1 MTMTPLLLRLE
12 FSFASI
18 TILQRCGDWA
28 VWQCCRPPWRY
39 QNLLHQST
47 KTAKLEW
54 ANIPKGVQ
62 TDSMRE
68 LQIRDPLSTDPDQPV
83 RKSRFFQTDPFAA
96 GWFPLCVWGK
106 GGRRMPILWWEI
118 FAFMTFFLLFPQIPK
133 NSPRF
138 QVVWRE
144 EPGRWGSDT
153 ASISQSK
160 NICLWLGWWL
170 SRMRTIS
177 Y

>member
-1 MTMTPLLLRLE
+1 MVYRSISFYHYLAEMWGLSSLTMLPTSLKVSE
-12 FSFASI
+12 
-18 TILQRCGDWA
+18 
-28 VWQCCRPPWRY
+28 PPPPI
-39 QNLLHQST
+39 N
-47 KTAKLEW
+47 KTVKLEW

-118 FAFMTFFLLFPQIPK
+118 FAFMTFLLFPPIR
-133 NSPRF
+133 NNFTRF

-144 EPGRWGSDT
+144 APGRWGSDT